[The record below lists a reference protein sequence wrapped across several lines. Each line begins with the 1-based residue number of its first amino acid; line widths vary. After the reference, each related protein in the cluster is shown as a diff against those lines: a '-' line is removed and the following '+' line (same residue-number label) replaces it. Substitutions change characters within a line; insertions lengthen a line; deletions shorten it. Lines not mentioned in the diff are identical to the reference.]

1 MRDRT
6 VPRLLALTF
15 AVGLTVLAAL
25 TLGSPTV
32 ADGGP
37 VPEVDEPAPPELAE
51 ITIEE
56 PIRPGPLAPVSAPFP
71 HYEPPCGTWR
81 ILLAVIPATIT

>member
-1 MRDRT
+1 MRDVT
-6 VPRLLALTF
+6 LPRFLALTL
-15 AVGLTVLAAL
+15 AVGLTVLAAF
-25 TLGSPTV
+25 TLGSSTL
-32 ADGGP
+32 AEGGP
-37 VPEVDEPAPPELAE
+37 IPEVDEPAAPELAE

-81 ILLAVIPATIT
+81 ILLAVTPAQVT